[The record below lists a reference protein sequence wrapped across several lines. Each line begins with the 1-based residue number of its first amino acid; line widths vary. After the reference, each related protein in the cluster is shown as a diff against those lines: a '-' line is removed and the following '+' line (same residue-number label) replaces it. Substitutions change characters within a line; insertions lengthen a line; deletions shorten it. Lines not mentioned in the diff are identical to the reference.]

1 MTLREEM
8 RQEKKEAEKALK
20 SVKSEKAIHKKG
32 FVSTDLIRLKRKL
45 DHEIIMDR
53 IRENKH
59 SNFMKVKAN
68 QEELLNDI
76 ELKRFQLAEI
86 NKKKMLD
93 VQFRTKVA
101 KLSMQKYRER
111 ITEMTNERVWEQK
124 QREKKTA
131 EITLKKVQKL
141 EQMADEEMD
150 TYLNGKFIEDD
161 TKIVYNQLLERSA
174 AEHQAKIQQIKLEQ
188 AKLREKRLL
197 KQSQSQVHLASNF
210 SEVTQSQQNASTN
223 DKGNSEL
230 NKTLIRARPTSFPKV
245 STARPMP
252 RRKIKR
258 LNKKLLS
265 LLTTALRKKRDR
277 RRLKSKRSSSQI
289 R

>member
-1 MTLREEM
+1 LVLTRREEM
-8 RQEKKEAEKALK
+8 RLEKKEAEKALK

-45 DHEIIMDR
+45 DHEIILDR

-76 ELKRFQLAEI
+76 EMKRFQLAEI

-124 QREKKTA
+124 QKEKRTA

-141 EQMADEEMD
+141 EQLADEDMD
-150 TYLNGKFIEDD
+150 TYLNSKFMEDD
-161 TKIVYNQLLERSA
+161 TKIVYKELLERSA
-174 AEHQAKIQQIKLEQ
+174 AEHQAKIQQIKFEQ

-197 KQSQSQVHLASNF
+197 KQSQSQVHLTSNL
-210 SEVTQSQQNASTN
+210 SEVTQNQHNGSNN
-223 DKGNSEL
+223 GKGNL
-230 NKTLIRARPTSFPKV
+230 
-245 STARPMP
+245 
-252 RRKIKR
+252 R
-258 LNKKLLS
+258 L
-265 LLTTALRKKRDR
+265 T
-277 RRLKSKRSSSQI
+277 RS
-289 R
+289 